1 MRHIGKP
8 AFEELSAG
16 LTTIVGALLG
26 VMIGISALPYYSFGI
41 FLSAIETTEHWP
53 RTEIALAQTV
63 WALALAGASP
73 AVGFLIDKFGFRRP
87 VALSF
92 LVMALCQVA
101 IALFARSPIVFIILY
116 ACMALG
122 GSATSPLPF
131 AKIIAARFTAARGIA
146 LGITLAGTGV
156 ATFIAPRF
164 LAAIISEHGWRGG
177 YMALALTVAVVTPIV
192 LLLTRG
198 HSTVAKADVRRT
210 EGLSFREA
218 CRSRT
223 FWQLN
228 VAFALVTLSS
238 AGLIAHMVPIL
249 RASGASPADAA
260 AVLSWVGLSIVVA
273 RLTIGLLIDILPV
286 RFVAAAVFAFTA
298 TGIFALKSLGVGA
311 APLTALG
318 LGFALGAEVDLMG
331 YCTARYFGFR
341 DYGTIYGVQY
351 GLSIVGVALSP
362 AWMGWMASGGS
373 YSIVLTVAAVGTAIG
388 CVVAGALPRD
398 RRANWTA
405 PDVMPA

>member
-1 MRHIGKP
+1 MRPIGKQVV
-8 AFEELSAG
+8 EELSSGA
-16 LTTIVGALLG
+16 TTIVGALLG
-26 VMIGISALPYYSFGI
+26 VMVGISALPYYSFGI
-41 FLSAIETTEHWP
+41 FLIAIETTEHWP

-73 AVGFLIDKFGFRRP
+73 AVGFLIDRFGFRRP

-92 LVMALCQVA
+92 LAMALCQVA
-101 IALFARSPIVFIILY
+101 IALFARSPALFILFY
-116 ACMALG
+116 ALMALG

-131 AKIIAARFTAARGIA
+131 AKIVAARFTAARGIA

-156 ATFIAPRF
+156 ATLIAPRF
-164 LAAIISEHGWRGG
+164 LAAIIADHGWRGG
-177 YMALALTVAVVTPIV
+177 YIALALTVAIVAPIV

-198 HSTVAKADVRRT
+198 QAVAVVAEARPS
-210 EGLSFREA
+210 EGLTFREA
-218 CRSRT
+218 CRGRV
-223 FWQLN
+223 FWQLGI
-228 VAFALVTLSS
+228 AFGLVTLSS

-260 AVLSWVGLSIVVA
+260 AVISWVGLSVVLA
-273 RLTIGLLIDILPV
+273 RLTIGMLIDLLPV
-286 RFVAAAVFAFTA
+286 RLVAAGVFAFTA
-298 TGIFALKSLGVGA
+298 IGILALDRIGVRA

-341 DYGTIYGVQY
+341 DYGAIYGVQY

-362 AWMGWMASGGS
+362 AWMGWLSGTGS
-373 YSIVLTVAAVGTAIG
+373 YHVVLALAAGGTTLG
-388 CVVAGALPRD
+388 CLIAAALPRSGQ
-398 RRANWTA
+398 
-405 PDVMPA
+405 